1 MKNTMTFA
9 AALMVAIAT
18 SGRAQQET
26 ERPAPPKTL
35 EERSSYSHGF
45 LTGRN
50 LKAQGMEVD
59 ARYYLAG
66 LLDGMNALAGLLDE
80 QEMRAAIMEI
90 NQFLYAQQEDGVAEA
105 AAENKKKGEEFL
117 AKNKELPNVVA
128 LDSGLQYQILTPGE
142 GASPKITNRV
152 KVHYKGTLIDGT
164 PFDSSY
170 DRGEPATFNLGE
182 MIPGWIEAIPLMK
195 TGAKWKLFIPS
206 DLAYGA
212 ISPGDPIGP
221 NATLIFEVELLEV
234 LQ

>member
-1 MKNTMTFA
+1 MKNKTIFT
-9 AALMVAIAT
+9 AALMLMIAT
-18 SGRAQQET
+18 SGPAQQEA
-26 ERPAPPKTL
+26 ERPARPTTL
-35 EERSSYSHGF
+35 AERSSYSIGYQM
-45 LTGRN
+45 GVN
-50 LKAQGMEVD
+50 LKDQGMEVD
-59 ARYYLAG
+59 AKYFMAG
-66 LLDGMNALAGLLDE
+66 LLDSLNEAIGLLDE
-80 QEMRAAIMEI
+80 QEIRTAIMEI
-90 NQFLYAQQEDGVAEA
+90 NQYLYAQQQEGVAAA

-117 AKNKELPNVVA
+117 AKNKDLPNVVA

-195 TGAKWKLFIPS
+195 TGGKWKLFIPS